1 MKKYKEVLKM
11 ASFKVNNN
19 ELEVRNDKDLI
30 VFDINTKQVI
40 ELNNSVVT
48 SKNED
53 FMNFLIEE
61 ALEGFN
67 LKEIEFILS

>member
-1 MKKYKEVLKM
+1 M